1 MQAVIDDPATAP
13 VGETVRAAL
22 QLIRRLTLD
31 PASFAAEDVEAARRT
46 GLDDEAILDVVQI
59 CAAFNIIDRV
69 ADAMA
74 FAVPSEE
81 HLRAGARVMRRF
93 GYGLP
98 AVVGAVT
105 RDR

>member
-1 MQAVIDDPATAP
+1 M
-13 VGETVRAAL
+13 
-22 QLIRRLTLD
+22 IRRLTLE
-31 PASFAAEDVEAARRT
+31 PEAFTAEDVEAARRA
-46 GLDDEAILDVVQI
+46 GLADDAILDVVQI

-74 FAVPSEE
+74 FAVPPEE
-81 HLRAGARVMRRF
+81 HLRAGARVVRRI

-105 RDR
+105 RDRPA

>member
-1 MQAVIDDPATAP
+1 VRAVIDDPATAP
-13 VGETVRAAL
+13 VSEAVRAAL
-22 QLIRRLTLD
+22 GLIRTLTLE
-31 PASFAAEDVEAARRT
+31 PASFAAGDVDAARRA
-46 GLDDEAILDVVQI
+46 GLSDDAILDVLQI

-74 FAVPSEE
+74 FAVPPDE
-81 HLRAGARVMRRF
+81 HLRAGARMVRRL

-98 AVVGAVT
+98 TMVGALT